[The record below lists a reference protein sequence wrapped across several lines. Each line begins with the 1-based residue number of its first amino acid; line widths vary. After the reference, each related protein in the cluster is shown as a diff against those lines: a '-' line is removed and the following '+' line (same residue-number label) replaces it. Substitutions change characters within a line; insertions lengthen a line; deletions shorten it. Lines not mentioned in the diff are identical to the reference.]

1 VKAHLRADLFEGAQP
16 EVGRATGE
24 TGATIVSW
32 QIDPERFGASPLMSN
47 GTVGPMLELRSLFEE
62 YQAQTS

>member
-1 VKAHLRADLFEGAQP
+1 M
-16 EVGRATGE
+16 
-24 TGATIVSW
+24 IVSW
-32 QIDPERFGASPLMSN
+32 QVDRERFRASPLLSN